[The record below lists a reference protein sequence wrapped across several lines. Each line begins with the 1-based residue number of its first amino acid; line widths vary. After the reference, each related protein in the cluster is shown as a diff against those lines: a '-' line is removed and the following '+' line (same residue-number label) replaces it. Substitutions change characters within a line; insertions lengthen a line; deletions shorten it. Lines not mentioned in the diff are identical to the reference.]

1 MIIIGIDPG
10 VRFAGFA
17 VMKKQG
23 QVIQL
28 LDCGYLAM
36 KPTCPL
42 PDRIA
47 QLHDFFNKKIVQFSV
62 DTLVLETPFL
72 GKSPQNF
79 LKLGY
84 VRGILY
90 LLTSKYSL
98 ALYEFAPTQIKQ
110 AITGF
115 GGASKDQ
122 LARVIHQL
130 FPKMKA
136 TDRFD
141 ITDAVAITLCGAW
154 SAKTISL

>member
-1 MIIIGIDPG
+1 MIIMGIDPG

-17 VMKKQG
+17 VMKKEG
-23 QVIQL
+23 QVIQI
-28 LDCGYLAM
+28 LDSGYLALR
-36 KPTCPL
+36 PTCPL

-47 QLHDFFNKKIVQFSV
+47 QLYDFFNNKIVQFSV
-62 DTLVLETPFL
+62 DTLALETPFL

-98 ALYEFAPTQIKQ
+98 VLHEYAPTQIKQ

-122 LARVIHQL
+122 LARVIHKL

-154 SAKTISL
+154 SAKTISI